1 MVTQKTTHR
10 PEQKTRRERRI
21 EVLQE
26 RRRVKK
32 ILRKLRP
39 VTFDNATITE
49 AGNFQFMERFKELIG
64 LEEIVGQCLH
74 VEQKANQVYSA
85 KHLIDY
91 LLDCALL
98 GYTRFQ
104 HMNALQ
110 SDPGYQIVKDI
121 TRFPDESTF
130 RGFLRK
136 LSWNHLIQLVAINRE
151 LLSRKAKMAPKRL
164 VWIDIDDTVITLFGE
179 QEGAMNGY
187 NPRYHGRPSYKIRV
201 AFIAG
206 TGELIHLQ
214 LNPGNTHGMKDLLSF
229 VKEIEAML
237 PVEYIIEGIRADC
250 GFADPAVMD
259 YAEEKGWQ
267 YIFKLPKKATVKKA
281 IAYLQQH
288 PRFWETLSEQEE
300 NIQFATESDRWA
312 AADIPILLTNWEK
325 ARRCVIY
332 REAHETEK
340 TTKDQLTM
348 MLTTYTF
355 QAIVTNADLKPL
367 RLLRS
372 YNERANIENRI
383 DELKEGYAVEQNSQH
398 SMLNNLLFSWIKAI
412 AYNLMVWFKQTL
424 LPEPMQKCEVKTV
437 RRVVLKIPGNVVGSG
452 RYQHIRLAPC
462 PKLESIVK
470 EMTQRFHDF
479 ANKRIPDDEQ
489 LSA

>member
-1 MVTQKTTHR
+1 MVAQKSSQA
-10 PEQKTRRERRI
+10 PEQKLRRERRI
-21 EVLQE
+21 EVLKE
-26 RRRVKK
+26 RRRIKK
-32 ILRKLRP
+32 IMRKLRP
-39 VTFDNATITE
+39 VTFDNETITE
-49 AGNFQFMERFKELIG
+49 AANFQFVERFKELIG
-64 LEEIVGQCLH
+64 LEEIIGNHLH
-74 VEQKANQVYSA
+74 FEQKANCVYSA
-85 KHLIDY
+85 GQLVDY

-98 GYTRFQ
+98 GHTRFQ

-136 LSWNHLIQLVAINRE
+136 LSWNHLIQLVAMNRE
-151 LLSRKAKMAPKRL
+151 LLARKAKMGSKRF

-179 QEGAMNGY
+179 QEGATKGY

-206 TGELIHLQ
+206 SGELIHLQ
-214 LNPGNTHGMKDLLSF
+214 LNPGNTHGMKDFLSF
-229 VKEIEAML
+229 VKEVEAML
-237 PVEYIIEGIRADC
+237 PPEYIIEGVRADC

-281 IAYLQQH
+281 IEYLQQH
-288 PRFWETLSEQEE
+288 PKLWETLAEQEE
-300 NIQFATESDRWA
+300 KITFATEDDRWA
-312 AADIPILLTNWEK
+312 AADIPILLTTWEK

-332 REAHETEK
+332 RETHETEK

-348 MLTTYTF
+348 MLTTYSF

-367 RLLRS
+367 PLFRS

-398 SMLNNLLFSWIKAI
+398 SMLNNLLFSWMKAI
-412 AYNLMVWFKQTL
+412 AYNVIVWFKQTI
-424 LPEPMQKCEVKTV
+424 LPEAMQRCEVKTI
-437 RRVVLKIPGNVVGSG
+437 RRVVIQVPGNIVGSG
-452 RYQHIRLAPC
+452 RYQHVRLASNS
-462 PKLESIVK
+462 KLEAIVK
-470 EMTQRFHDF
+470 TMQQQLRDF
-479 ANKRIPDDEQ
+479 AERLIPGLQ
-489 LSA
+489 PVA